1 MEEDSLNVPQTQEMD
16 GDGDQ
21 QNHDDAGGDMDD
33 YGQEGRASA
42 EMVVEG
48 DMDDDMDGDGDP
60 YGDEMDMEDGIPVNN
75 SEHADLN

>member
-1 MEEDSLNVPQTQEMD
+1 MD

-21 QNHDDAGGDMDD
+21 QNQDNAGGDMDD